1 MARCFV
7 LEGFSVEDAG
17 PACLVK
23 LEGWD
28 LEPVEWFARIVCS
41 AFPSSGLSRAGEPS
55 DSGFLGLRKTLAL
68 RGRPP
73 VGGLEQL
80 RRFLSL
86 LTETL
91 TIEDSLDESHSL
103 GYHQDEDE
111 TGGLARS
118 ELGWL
123 VIRASAKYGRPP
135 EADARG
141 RITEALRRFI
151 EGHPRY
157 CRAKAIAAVPPRE
170 AGGQG
175 SLSQSVGAELAAQL
189 GLTWIEI
196 IRVSSR
202 PPQKDIVDEDRKKGV
217 ERRIANQEDSMGVD
231 DDVAGL
237 SVVVMDDL
245 YGSGASMR
253 EAARVLRDSGAKE
266 VLGLTV
272 TKQRLYEGVRLATLD

>member
-7 LEGFSVEDAG
+7 LQGFSVEDAG
-17 PACLVK
+17 PACLVE
-23 LEGWD
+23 LEGWE
-28 LEPVEWFARIVCS
+28 LEPVEWFERIVCS
-41 AFPSSGLSRAGEPS
+41 AFPSSGFSRAGEPS
-55 DSGFLGLRKTLAL
+55 DSGLLGLGKTLVL

-73 VGGLEQL
+73 VGGVEEV

-86 LTETL
+86 LTGTL

-111 TGGLARS
+111 TGGLVRS
-118 ELGWL
+118 ELGSL
-123 VIRASAKYGRPP
+123 VRRAKYGRPP
-135 EADARG
+135 DADARR

-151 EGHPRY
+151 DGHPRY
-157 CRAKAIAAVPPRE
+157 RRAKAVAAVPPRQ
-170 AGGQG
+170 AGGQD
-175 SLSQSVGAELAAQL
+175 SLCQIVGAEVAAQL
-189 GLTWIEI
+189 ELTWIEI
-196 IRVSSR
+196 VRVSSR

-217 ERRIANQEDSMGVD
+217 ERRTANQEGSMGVD

-237 SVVVMDDL
+237 SVVVVDDL
-245 YGSGASMR
+245 YGSGGSMR
-253 EAARVLRDSGAKE
+253 EAARALRHSGAKE

>member
-1 MARCFV
+1 M
-7 LEGFSVEDAG
+7 E
-17 PACLVK
+17 
-23 LEGWD
+23 LEGWGI
-28 LEPVEWFARIVCS
+28 EPVEWFERIVCS
-41 AFPSSGLSRAGEPS
+41 AFPSSGFSRAGKPS
-55 DSGFLGLRKTLAL
+55 DSGLLGLGKTLVL

-73 VGGLEQL
+73 VGGVDEVT
-80 RRFLSL
+80 RFLSL
-86 LTETL
+86 LTGTL

-111 TGGLARS
+111 TGELVRS

-135 EADARG
+135 EADARR
-141 RITEALRRFI
+141 RIIEALRRFI

-157 CRAKAIAAVPPRE
+157 RRAKAVAAVPPRQ
-170 AGGQG
+170 AGGHD
-175 SLSQSVGAELAAQL
+175 SLCQTVAADLVTQL
-189 GLTWIEI
+189 GLAWIEI
-196 IRVSSR
+196 VRVSSR

-217 ERRIANQEDSMGVD
+217 ERRIANQEGSMSVD
-231 DDVAGL
+231 DHVGGL
-237 SVVVMDDL
+237 SVVVVDDL
-245 YGSGASMR
+245 YGSGGSMR

>member
-1 MARCFV
+1 V
-7 LEGFSVEDAG
+7 LQGFSVEDSD
-17 PACLVK
+17 PACLVE
-23 LEGWD
+23 LEGWG
-28 LEPVEWFARIVCS
+28 LEPVEWFERIVCA
-41 AFPSSGLSRAGEPS
+41 AFPSSGFNRAGDPS
-55 DSGFLGLRKTLAL
+55 DSGLLGLGKTLVL
-68 RGRPP
+68 QGGLP
-73 VGGLEQL
+73 VGGVEEV

-86 LTETL
+86 LTGTL
-91 TIEDSLDESHSL
+91 TIEDSLAESHAL

-111 TGGLARS
+111 TGGLVRS
-118 ELGWL
+118 ELGSL
-123 VIRASAKYGRPP
+123 VRCAKYDRPP
-135 EADARG
+135 DADARR

-157 CRAKAIAAVPPRE
+157 RRAKAIAAVPPQQ

-175 SLSQSVGAELAAQL
+175 SLCQTVAADLAAQL

-196 IRVSSR
+196 VRVSSR

-217 ERRIANQEDSMGVD
+217 ERRAANQEGSMTVND
-231 DDVAGL
+231 HVPGL
-237 SVVVMDDL
+237 SVVIVDDL
-245 YGSGASMR
+245 YGSGGSMR

>member
-7 LEGFSVEDAG
+7 LEGSSVEDAG
-17 PACLVK
+17 AACLVE

-41 AFPSSGLSRAGEPS
+41 AFPASGFSRAGEPS
-55 DSGFLGLRKTLAL
+55 DSGFLGLRKTLTL

-73 VGGLEQL
+73 AGGLEEL

-86 LTETL
+86 LTGTL

-111 TGGLARS
+111 TGELVRS

-135 EADARG
+135 EADARR

-157 CRAKAIAAVPPRE
+157 RRAKAIAAVPPRQE
-170 AGGQG
+170 GGQG
-175 SLSQSVGAELAAQL
+175 SLCQTVAADLAAQL
-189 GLTWIEI
+189 GLMWIEI
-196 IRVSSR
+196 VRVSDR

-217 ERRIANQEDSMGVD
+217 ERRIANQEGSMGVGN
-231 DDVAGL
+231 DVAGL
-237 SVVVMDDL
+237 SVVVVDDL
-245 YGSGASMR
+245 YGSGGSMR
-253 EAARVLRDSGAKE
+253 EAARALRHSRAKE
-266 VLGLTV
+266 VLGLTA